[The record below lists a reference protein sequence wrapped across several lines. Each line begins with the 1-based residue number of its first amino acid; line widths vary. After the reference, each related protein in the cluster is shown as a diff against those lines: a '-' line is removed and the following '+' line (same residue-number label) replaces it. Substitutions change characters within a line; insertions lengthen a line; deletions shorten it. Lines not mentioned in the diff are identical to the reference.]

1 MARCGSGR
9 IASLDPSGRTWPA
22 DESSRSIRYRLYNE
36 ERSIVGG
43 RTSLFEAIG
52 GAPVVAKVV
61 DEFYLRV
68 LGNARLAA
76 FFAHTDLDEL
86 KRHQREF
93 LALALHGPD
102 QYSGRSMREAHE
114 GRGITASDF
123 DRMLFH
129 FSEAFTVAGV
139 PERMVAKA
147 LAVVEPYRSDIVG
160 A

>member
-1 MARCGSGR
+1 MGSR
-9 IASLDPSGRTWPA
+9 RSLYET
-22 DESSRSIRYRLYNE
+22 
-36 ERSIVGG
+36 
-43 RTSLFEAIG
+43 IG
-52 GAPVVAKVV
+52 GAPVLATVV

-76 FFAHTDLDEL
+76 FFAHSELDDL

-93 LALALHGPD
+93 LAFALHGPE
-102 QYSGRSMREAHE
+102 QYSGRSMREAHQ

-129 FSEAFTVAGV
+129 FSEAFAAAGV
-139 PERMVAKA
+139 PRRVVAKA
-147 LAVVEPYRSDIVG
+147 IAVVEPYRQEIVG